1 MNIMFLCMGRM
12 LDVYYDSS
20 LEISSKLGINS
31 TFYISDRKH
40 FSKFQTQKPNFES
53 TNTFLSEWSI
63 TDKVS
68 NHFNIEELNRIE
80 NKYFNDNSIWEPLVA
95 DRRVFMG
102 NLCKY
107 TQDYKPSY
115 SYEEMMSLMIEGIQS
130 IENFLDLHKPNII
143 IGFTIA
149 TFGEY
154 LIALIAKER
163 GIKFIQLRHSKIKN
177 YYTFSSDLHEK
188 YEKIR
193 ENYSSKDSVDAHKNI
208 IDNYIEDIKKKGM
221 VYEGTIDYSGSFVK
235 ALIQYPKYFIFS
247 LINDIKYLR
256 TPKDNHYRASL
267 TKIFFYDKFFRFLR
281 NSYQTKIL
289 KKYYLQEKSLT
300 ELNYVFFPLH
310 AEPEIAISI
319 FSMHYQNQI
328 EVIRNISLS
337 LPANFK
343 LIVKEHPRNIG
354 RRKTTYY
361 KKILQIPNVN
371 LVDPGVNP
379 SYIISHSKLVI
390 VLSGF
395 LAFEA
400 LMAKIPVISLGSA
413 MYNMLPKTL
422 INHVDNIKNLR
433 KELIFSLNNFSYN
446 EITVKKYLDA
456 IISNSERL
464 DLYTVLL
471 KKIGRSGGSNFSD
484 ELYKKNIL
492 ALTSLINKELD
503 EIKD

>member
-20 LEISSKLGINS
+20 LEISNKSDINS
-31 TFYISDRKH
+31 TYYISDRKH
-40 FSKFQTQKPNFES
+40 FTKFVTKQHNFES
-53 TNTFLSEWSI
+53 TNTYLSEWSI
-63 TDKVS
+63 TDKVM
-68 NHFNIEELNRIE
+68 NYFNPEELSRIE
-80 NKYFNDNSIWEPLVA
+80 KTYFKDNSIWEPLVA

-107 TQDYKPSY
+107 TQDYKPVY
-115 SYEEMMSLMIEGIQS
+115 GYEEMMSLLIESVQS

-143 IGFTIA
+143 IGFTVA

-163 GIKFIQLRHSKIKN
+163 GIKFVQLRHTKIKN
-177 YYTFSSDLHEK
+177 YYTFSSDLHEE
-188 YEKIR
+188 YEQIR
-193 ENYSSKDSVDAHKNI
+193 ASFSSKDN
-208 IDNYIEDIKKKGM
+208 IDNHKKFIDGYIEDIKKKGM
-221 VYEGTIDYSGSFVK
+221 VYEGTIGYSGSLAK

-247 LINDIKYLR
+247 LINDIRYFR
-256 TPKDNHYRASL
+256 IPKDNHYRASL
-267 TKIFFYDKFFRFLR
+267 TKIFFYDKIFRFLR
-281 NSYQTKIL
+281 NSYQQKIL
-289 KKYYLQEKSLT
+289 KKHYLQEKNLT
-300 ELNYVFFPLH
+300 EMNYVFFPLH

-354 RRKTTYY
+354 RRKITYY

-371 LVDPGVNP
+371 LVEPGLNP
-379 SYIISHSKLVI
+379 SYIIANSKLVI

-422 INHVDNIKNLR
+422 INHVCL
-433 KELIFSLNNFSYN
+433 
-446 EITVKKYLDA
+446 
-456 IISNSERL
+456 
-464 DLYTVLL
+464 LYT
-471 KKIGRSGGSNFSD
+471 SD
-484 ELYKKNIL
+484 
-492 ALTSLINKELD
+492 AAD
-503 EIKD
+503 E